1 MDIGLIALD
10 MVELDVELLA
20 QQYEEQSQIAKM
32 AEAQK
37 RIIKKQLG
45 QIMDLQGQDNLS
57 TCEWKILRQEESG
70 GTRLMKKDDLQ
81 EKFGKKKQRVF
92 SLSRLLL
99 VSLIIIFILTTSL
112 FFLNAESQVLVIS
125 SDTLS
130 PGFLKIGVYLY
141 G

>member
-1 MDIGLIALD
+1 MDKINLIN
-10 MVELDVELLA
+10 M
-20 QQYEEQSQIAKM
+20 QS
-32 AEAQK
+32 
-37 RIIKKQLG
+37 
-45 QIMDLQGQDNLS
+45 
-57 TCEWKILRQEESG
+57 IL
-70 GTRLMKKDDLQ
+70 LQ
-81 EKFGKKKQRVF
+81 EKFRKKKQRVF

-112 FFLNAESQVLVIS
+112 FFLNTESQVLVIS

>member
-1 MDIGLIALD
+1 MDKINLIN
-10 MVELDVELLA
+10 M
-20 QQYEEQSQIAKM
+20 QP
-32 AEAQK
+32 
-37 RIIKKQLG
+37 
-45 QIMDLQGQDNLS
+45 
-57 TCEWKILRQEESG
+57 IL
-70 GTRLMKKDDLQ
+70 LQ

>member
-1 MDIGLIALD
+1 MDKINLIN
-10 MVELDVELLA
+10 M
-20 QQYEEQSQIAKM
+20 QP
-32 AEAQK
+32 
-37 RIIKKQLG
+37 
-45 QIMDLQGQDNLS
+45 
-57 TCEWKILRQEESG
+57 IL
-70 GTRLMKKDDLQ
+70 LQ

-130 PGFLKIGVYLY
+130 PGFLNLGEYLY

>member
-1 MDIGLIALD
+1 MDTGIIALD
-10 MVELDVELLA
+10 MVELNVELLA

-45 QIMDLQGQDNLS
+45 QIMDLQKQDNLS

-81 EKFGKKKQRVF
+81 EKFGKTWIEENSIEGKPITKFYIRKKK
-92 SLSRLLL
+92 SG
-99 VSLIIIFILTTSL
+99 
-112 FFLNAESQVLVIS
+112 E
-125 SDTLS
+125 
-130 PGFLKIGVYLY
+130 
-141 G
+141 

>member
-1 MDIGLIALD
+1 MDKINLIN
-10 MVELDVELLA
+10 M
-20 QQYEEQSQIAKM
+20 QS
-32 AEAQK
+32 
-37 RIIKKQLG
+37 
-45 QIMDLQGQDNLS
+45 
-57 TCEWKILRQEESG
+57 IL
-70 GTRLMKKDDLQ
+70 LQ
-81 EKFGKKKQRVF
+81 EKFRKKKQRVF